1 MRGKKKKKKKAL
13 TVAQDP
19 MRASPL
25 WLLTSSPF
33 FLFFISTQQ
42 RFRACFCPKPFVLAA
57 PLPGALSLTCSL
69 TNMKSSP
76 KCHLSVRPHLTTLCI
91 SNILHCQQPHPPT
104 LNLFPSSAY
113 RHLLTFLSFFLTVP
127 LLQLDYKICEGRV
140 FYLFNF
146 SWILNA

>member
-1 MRGKKKKKKKAL
+1 MRGKKKKKRPLRWLRIPWGHLPCDFWHRPHSSSSSFQLSKDFRHAS
-13 TVAQDP
+13 VQ
-19 MRASPL
+19 SPL
-25 WLLTSSPF
+25 CLL
-33 FLFFISTQQ
+33 L
-42 RFRACFCPKPFVLAA
+42 

-69 TNMKSSP
+69 TDMKSSP
-76 KCHLSVRPHLTTLCI
+76 KCHLSARPRLTTLCI
-91 SNILHCQQPHPPT
+91 SNILHCHQPHPHT

-127 LLQLDYKICEGRV
+127 LLQLDYKICEGRA